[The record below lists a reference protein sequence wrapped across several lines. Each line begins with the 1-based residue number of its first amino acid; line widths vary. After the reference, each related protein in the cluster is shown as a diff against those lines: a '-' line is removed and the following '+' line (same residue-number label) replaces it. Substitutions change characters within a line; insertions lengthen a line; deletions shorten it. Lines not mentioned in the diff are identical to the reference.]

1 MFQTIQQP
9 FISNSTE
16 VKRRRRSK
24 LLSKADFSNIIIK
37 KMRKLLIG
45 ILGQKNI
52 WVKAR
57 SSPYLPQVSS
67 MQGSGRVRVH
77 HLVEI

>member
-45 ILGQKNI
+45 ILGQKI
-52 WVKAR
+52 SGSKPGHPLIYHRLVVCKG
-57 SSPYLPQVSS
+57 QV
-67 MQGSGRVRVH
+67 G
-77 HLVEI
+77 